1 MTGKT
6 QKRLWLGAVA
16 VFILFCAVVGWYV
29 GIPMVRLA
37 EDPENFR
44 MWVDRSGIWGRIS
57 FVAMVVI
64 QVIVALIPGEPLE
77 LAAGYAFGA
86 LEGTVLSMAGI
97 LLGSWIVFAL
107 VRRFGVKLV
116 QVFFSDREIKSLG
129 FLKDPR
135 KTKVIAFV
143 LMMIPGTPKDFLSYF
158 AGLTRLTTVQWLSIV
173 AIARIPSLLTSTLTR
188 EVLLPNMFAMLKTFE
203 VSKLLSS
210 ILRNALQLQNIPLI
224 SVTFDVS
231 KLLRFNVWRL
241 VHP

>member
-1 MTGKT
+1 MMTGKT

-77 LAAGYAFGA
+77 FAAGYAFGA

-116 QVFFSDREIKSLG
+116 QVFFSDHEIKSLG

-135 KTKVIAFV
+135 KTKVIAFI

-173 AIARIPSLLTSTLTR
+173 AIARIPSLLTSTLTGAAAGERNYILAGVMTAITLIISAAGLLYYRKLCKEQR
-188 EVLLPNMFAMLKTFE
+188 EIMPDSGTQRRAG
-203 VSKLLSS
+203 
-210 ILRNALQLQNIPLI
+210 
-224 SVTFDVS
+224 
-231 KLLRFNVWRL
+231 
-241 VHP
+241 